1 MLYPIKISLSLAE
14 EVVEIE
20 SELFTVA
27 TMHFCFRIKVGVCA
41 LTGVLGTDEIRPDHS
56 TLRGPDHLYNA
67 YVDRHLCCELRT
79 NNSKVEIPHPGS
91 RSKKEKQH

>member
-1 MLYPIKISLSLAE
+1 M
-14 EVVEIE
+14 VEIE

-67 YVDRHLCCELRT
+67 YVDRHLCCGLRT